1 MQRLTLR
8 CVLSK
13 LILFLY
19 RIAGRPYHSY
29 LHSLHISDIPTF
41 HSVPPSLIPPHRLN
55 LRTCVYPYLITFSKI
70 TQARIRSCANFSI
83 ILNEV
88 IEK

>member
-1 MQRLTLR
+1 MEKGDSIFESPFF
-8 CVLSK
+8 LSVSN
-13 LILFLY
+13 L
-19 RIAGRPYHSY
+19 AG
-29 LHSLHISDIPTF
+29 LHL
-41 HSVPPSLIPPHRLN
+41 
-55 LRTCVYPYLITFSKI
+55 FSKI